1 MFNLFQSEKRIDI
14 LVVCFANYCRSPVA
28 EVILKRSLPNLNIE
42 SAGIVPMTDP
52 DMDNRSRQFLVEI
65 QYKPGV
71 HNPSRISKKKVSSS
85 SIIFAL
91 DLNVLNFLNNRY
103 KNSKHKIKLLNY
115 HTPDIS
121 LADPFKFD
129 DMSYHEVMRNI
140 ENSCKEVIEDFK
152 RNE

>member
-71 HNPSRISKKKVSSS
+71 HNPSRISKKSFF
-85 SIIFAL
+85 IINHFC
-91 DLNVLNFLNNRY
+91 
-103 KNSKHKIKLLNY
+103 
-115 HTPDIS
+115 T
-121 LADPFKFD
+121 
-129 DMSYHEVMRNI
+129 
-140 ENSCKEVIEDFK
+140 
-152 RNE
+152 